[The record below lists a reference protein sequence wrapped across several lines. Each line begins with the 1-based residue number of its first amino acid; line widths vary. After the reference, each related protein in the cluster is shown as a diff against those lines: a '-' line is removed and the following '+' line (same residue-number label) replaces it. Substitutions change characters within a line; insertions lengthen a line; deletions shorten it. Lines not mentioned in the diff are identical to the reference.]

1 MKESDTKILN
11 KCKTTYRY
19 NWAELHSKEGFPG
32 GSDGKESACNAGDA
46 GDAGSIPGWGRSPGG
61 GHGNPLQCSC
71 LENPK
76 DRGTWWATVH
86 RVTKSWTWLKWLSR
100 HTHNI
105 SYVYLIVHY
114 IPRTYLTIG
123 SLYLLLTFIQFPF
136 PPHPAPDNYQSDL
149 FFYEFIFK
157 V

>member
-1 MKESDTKILN
+1 MWWELLGLTQQLSYII
-11 KCKTTYRY
+11 YRSVSY
-19 NWAELHSKEGFPG
+19 GASQVALVVKNPPA
-32 GSDGKESACNAGDA
+32 NAGDIR
-46 GDAGSIPGWGRSPGG
+46 DTGSTPGSGRSPEEGM
-61 GHGNPLQCSC
+61 
-71 LENPK
+71 
-76 DRGTWWATVH
+76 ATHPSILAWRIPMDGRAWQAIVH
-86 RVTKSWTWLKWLSR
+86 RVTKSWTWLKWLST